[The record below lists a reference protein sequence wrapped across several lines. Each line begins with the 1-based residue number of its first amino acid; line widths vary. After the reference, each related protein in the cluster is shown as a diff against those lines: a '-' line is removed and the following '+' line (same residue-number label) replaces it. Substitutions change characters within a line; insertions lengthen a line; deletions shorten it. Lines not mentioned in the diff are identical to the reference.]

1 MQVIFKYAEP
11 PAGRDQRTRL
21 DLDVW
26 DGHSELRDTCVSIS
40 TDRQRVTVHQASLL
54 ASRSG
59 LAIANGVA
67 SATVLHGSS
76 MRAPAYTTA
85 LHVLGPEAGI
95 AFANAHD
102 LAALLLGRAER
113 GFVEHVLL
121 AANRM
126 LA

>member
-1 MQVIFKYAEP
+1 MIFKYAEP

-40 TDRQRVTVHQASLL
+40 TASPKGCRPSSVPARISLGPRHRERRRFSHG
-54 ASRSG
+54 A
-59 LAIANGVA
+59 AW
-67 SATVLHGSS
+67 VLNAG
-76 MRAPAYTTA
+76 PAYTTA

>member
-1 MQVIFKYAEP
+1 MQNRPLDATREP
-11 PAGRDQRTRL
+11 GWTLMYGMATANCATRASRSPR
-21 DLDVW
+21 
-26 DGHSELRDTCVSIS
+26 H
-40 TDRQRVTVHQASLL
+40 RQRVAVHQASLL

-76 MRAPAYTTA
+76 MRAPTTA

-113 GFVEHVLL
+113 GFDEHVLL

>member
-1 MQVIFKYAEP
+1 MQNRPLDATREP
-11 PAGRDQRTRL
+11 GWTLMYGMATANCATRASRSPR
-21 DLDVW
+21 
-26 DGHSELRDTCVSIS
+26 H
-40 TDRQRVTVHQASLL
+40 RQRVAVHQASLL

-67 SATVLHGSS
+67 SATVPHGSS
-76 MRAPAYTTA
+76 MRAPTTA
-85 LHVLGPEAGI
+85 LHVLRPEAGI